1 MSAPT
6 FGADEQLEQ
15 LAAQFAA
22 DQAARNAAKREACG
36 PPSELAA
43 DELAEL
49 LRLAATGEA
58 SPRALHSPREEELR
72 QTPNERPAGHLTIYV
87 READPLT
94 DAEATTA
101 SPPDETQQ
109 QSQCRALVLRV
120 APAVS
125 GNSVVRVWEGAE
137 TLCAHLVLNKDLV
150 RGRQCIEL
158 GSGVG
163 ACGLTAA
170 ALGASS
176 VLLTDLAAAQPYLEY
191 NMRTNLGAAER
202 ARTRALVYS
211 WGSPIDELCAVR
223 AGLGGDSGGKAGGDA
238 GSNAGGEAGGKAGGA
253 WDVVLCADLLY
264 DLALM
269 PPLLAALEL
278 LVPPG
283 SATTVYL
290 SMLLRPKTLGAGW
303 CREFWDDLA
312 ARGFALRRVPVAW
325 APRRAYVLS
334 ATRVGAESGTGR
346 QLPAAP
352 LDTDALLRELR

>member
-94 DAEATTA
+94 DAEAAAA

-125 GNSVVRVWEGAE
+125 GNSVVRVWEGAD

-150 RGRQCIEL
+150 RGTQCIEL

-223 AGLGGDSGGKAGGDA
+223 AELLGCGDAELCGDS
-238 GSNAGGEAGGKAGGA
+238 GGKAGGA